1 MATQYGVKAK
11 KALGQHFLNDES
23 VARRI
28 VESLIINEEGK
39 TQVLEIGPGTGVLTK
54 YLLQNPNIKLEVAE
68 IDTESIEYL
77 QQAYPQFPE
86 PKPYPLQEGF

>member
-28 VESLIINEEGK
+28 VDEPTPQAMSNIFNSSLLFKLKVCREIKTNIFFIQCQKKSII
-39 TQVLEIGPGTGVLTK
+39 L
-54 YLLQNPNIKLEVAE
+54 
-68 IDTESIEYL
+68 
-77 QQAYPQFPE
+77 
-86 PKPYPLQEGF
+86 

>member
-28 VESLIINEEGK
+28 VESLIVEEGL
-39 TQVLEIGPGTGVLTK
+39 QVLEIGPGTGVLTK
-54 YLLQNPNIKLEVAE
+54 YLLGNPKIKLEVAE
-68 IDTESIEYL
+68 IDTESIAYL
-77 QQAYPQFPE
+77 QQAFP
-86 PKPYPLQEGF
+86 